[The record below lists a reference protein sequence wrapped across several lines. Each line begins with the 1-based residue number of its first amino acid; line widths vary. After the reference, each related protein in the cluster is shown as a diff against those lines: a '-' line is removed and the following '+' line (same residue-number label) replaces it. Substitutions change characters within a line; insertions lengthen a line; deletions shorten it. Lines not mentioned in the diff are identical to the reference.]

1 MSFYAC
7 LSFAIISLCLG
18 GVAGCLFCAGFARIF
33 HKKFLKARISVIFL
47 LLSVVVAF
55 GAGGFIFIK
64 NPSFEFSVFLTEKFF
79 FFAIF
84 AAGFLGAV
92 FWKIVFPALIAF
104 YIALSA
110 FTGIALYSEFGILPD
125 NMSVT
130 LNKTF
135 IEAGKS
141 TFFVDS
147 PENKS
152 LAVEVYILPKKLLIP
167 LPRVWYRVI
176 GTVDSSY
183 VDDGKNIRL
192 SSDFSGE
199 ILPDENSK
207 NSQKDSLF
215 EKKIKAYRKW
225 VLKTRKNLLV
235 PLPQNELLPSVY
247 TLKFKR
253 KTEILSCRLEKNL

>member
-7 LSFAIISLCLG
+7 LSFAIVSLCLG
-18 GVAGCLFCAGFARIF
+18 GVAGCLFCVAFAKIF
-33 HKKFLKARISVIFL
+33 HKKFLKARISVVFL

-55 GAGGFIFIK
+55 GAGGFVFIK
-64 NPSFEFSVFLTEKFF
+64 NPSFELSAFLTEKLF
-79 FFAIF
+79 FFALF
-84 AAGFLGAV
+84 ATGFLGAV
-92 FWKIVFPALIAF
+92 FWKTVFPVLIAF

-152 LAVEVYILPKKLLIP
+152 LAVEVYVLPKKLLLP

-176 GTVDSSY
+176 GTVDFSY
-183 VDDGKNIRL
+183 IDDGKNIRL
-192 SSDFSGE
+192 SSEFSGDV
-199 ILPDENSK
+199 LLDENSK
-207 NSQKDSLF
+207 NNQKNSFFARHLRN
-215 EKKIKAYRKW
+215 YMGW